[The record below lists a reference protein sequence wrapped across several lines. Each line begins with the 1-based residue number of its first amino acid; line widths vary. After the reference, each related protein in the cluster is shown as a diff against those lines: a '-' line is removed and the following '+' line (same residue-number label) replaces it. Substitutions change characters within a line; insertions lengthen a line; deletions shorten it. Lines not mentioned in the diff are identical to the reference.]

1 MLRLQTYIKIYT
13 TCAVTLTLIIIL
25 KTIIYIVMRIR
36 LPGLFKDECGGKV
49 ISEFVSLRS
58 KLYHVLIDDDKNPS
72 KKAAEGVKKK
82 IASKYLLHD
91 DYKNVLF
98 GGEEVNV
105 SQTTFRSVNHTMYSV
120 RQNKCALSAI
130 DSKRYILPD
139 LVSTRA
145 LGHYLNKFE
154 LNFDISSQGSD
165 L

>member
-1 MLRLQTYIKIYT
+1 M
-13 TCAVTLTLIIIL
+13 
-25 KTIIYIVMRIR
+25 
-36 LPGLFKDECGGKV
+36 
-49 ISEFVSLRS
+49 
-58 KLYHVLIDDDKNPS
+58 IDDDKNPS